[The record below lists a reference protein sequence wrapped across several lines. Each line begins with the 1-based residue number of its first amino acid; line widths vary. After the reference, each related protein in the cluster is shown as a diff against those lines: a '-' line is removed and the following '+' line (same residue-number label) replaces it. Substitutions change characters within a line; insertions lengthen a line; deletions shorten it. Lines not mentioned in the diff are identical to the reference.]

1 MFVLFN
7 QPVLPVQSTLYHT
20 APFTTKANSI
30 VQVFEK
36 KRDKQF
42 LWEIAL
48 NNNNLTRDRL
58 LPRGRK
64 DV

>member
-36 KRDKQF
+36 KARQTILVRDSIKQ
-42 LWEIAL
+42 
-48 NNNNLTRDRL
+48 
-58 LPRGRK
+58 
-64 DV
+64 